1 MKYKVTRIWKIF
13 LAAALICAG
22 MAVTANPAT
31 AQINSMNLGAQYS
44 SDGSSIL
51 FRVYSSR
58 ATQLSLYLYSAGYG
72 AQESAVYPMTQGSDL
87 VWQATVSVSDIRNA
101 GITGA
106 VYYGYRAWGPNWPY
120 NPGWTK
126 GSSAGFISDVDS
138 NGNRFNPNKLLL
150 DPYAREISQDPLNP
164 SNPSNGG
171 IFASGP
177 SYRTIDSGTYAP
189 KGTVLATSTQSTGT
203 KPTRAQ
209 KDDVIYEVH
218 VRGLTKQDPSIPA
231 AYQGTYAG
239 AAMKAT
245 YLASLGVTAVE
256 FLPVME
262 TQNDANDVTPD
273 SDASQNYWGYATED
287 FFAPDRRYA
296 YNKAAGGPT
305 QEFQAMVQTFHNAG
319 IKVYMDVVYNHTGEG
334 ALWNSSDPTTANVY
348 SWRGLD
354 NATYYELTSDNQYF
368 YDNTGTGANYNTYN
382 PVAQNLII
390 DSLAY
395 WNQSMGVDGFRFDLA
410 AVLGNNCLNQSYES
424 AAPNCPDGG
433 FNFDASDPNVA
444 INRILANFTVR
455 PAAGGSGV
463 DLYAEPWAASGN
475 GAYQLGNFPYGWSEW
490 NGLFR
495 DSMRQAQNE
504 LGNMAIYITQDA
516 NDFTGSSNLFQASG
530 RSPWNSTNL
539 IDIHDGLT
547 LNDVY
552 SCNGSSNSQAWPWGP
567 SDGGTTTNYSWDQGM
582 SAGTGTASDQRRA
595 ARTGLAFTM
604 LSAGTPIMQGGD
616 EFQRTLQCNNNAY
629 NLDSPGNWLN
639 WSWSTNQQNFDNYA
653 SRLIAFRRAHPA
665 LRPVT
670 WYTSSQVEWW
680 QPSGQQADSSY
691 WNNTSNYAIA
701 YTVNGS
707 SFSDSNSM
715 YIAYNGWSASVNFTL
730 PQPPTGTNWYRVTD
744 TCDWNDGPNT
754 FVTPGNETLIGPGGT
769 TYGQCGQSLLL
780 LISK

>member
-1 MKYKVTRIWKIF
+1 MKRKVTRIWKSLRAVALLCAG
-13 LAAALICAG
+13 LAAA
-22 MAVTANPAT
+22 ANPLT
-31 AQINSMNLGAQYS
+31 AQINSMNLGAHYS
-44 SDGSSIL
+44 SDGSNIL
-51 FRVYSSR
+51 FRVYSSQ
-58 ATQLSLYLYSAGYG
+58 ATQISLYLYSAGYG

-87 VWQATVSVSDIRNA
+87 VWQVTVPVVDIQDA

-120 NPGWTK
+120 NASWTK
-126 GSSAGFISDVDS
+126 GSSAGFVSDVDA

-150 DPYAREISQDPLNP
+150 DPYAPEISQDPLNP
-164 SNPSNGG
+164 SNPTNAG
-171 IFASGP
+171 IFASGA
-177 SYRTIDSGTYAP
+177 SYRNTDSGTYAP
-189 KGTVLATSTQSTGT
+189 KGIVLASSSQSTGT

-209 KDDVIYEVH
+209 KDDVIYEVQ
-218 VRGLTKQDPSIPA
+218 VRGLTKQDPSIPTQ
-231 AYQGTYAG
+231 YQGTYAG
-239 AAMKAT
+239 AAMKAS
-245 YLASLGVTAVE
+245 YLASLGITAVE

-273 SDASQNYWGYATED
+273 SDANQNYWGYATED

-296 YNKAAGGPT
+296 YNKSAGGPT
-305 QEFQAMVQTFHNAG
+305 QEFQAMVQAFHNAG

-354 NATYYELTSDNQYF
+354 NITYYELTSNNQNY

-395 WNQSMGVDGFRFDLA
+395 WSQTMGVDGFRFDLA

-455 PAAGGSGV
+455 PSSGGSGL
-463 DLYAEPWAASGN
+463 DLYAEPWAASGT
-475 GAYQLGNFPYGWSEW
+475 GAYQLGNFPKGWSEW

-495 DSMRQAQNE
+495 DSLRQAQNE
-504 LGNMAIYITQDA
+504 LGNMTIYITQDA
-516 NDFTGSSNLFQASG
+516 NDFSGSSNLFQASG
-530 RSPWNSTNL
+530 RSPWNSTNF

-552 SCNGSSNSQAWPWGP
+552 SCNGSNNTQAWPWGP

-616 EFQRTLQCNNNAY
+616 EFLRTLQCNNNAY

-639 WSWSTNQQNFDNYA
+639 YSWSTDQQNFNNYA
-653 SRLIAFRRAHPA
+653 TRLIAFRLAHPA
-665 LRPVT
+665 LRPST
-670 WYTSSQVEWW
+670 WYTSSQLQWY
-680 QPSGQQADSSY
+680 QPSGAAADSTY

-707 SFSDSNSM
+707 SFRDSNSM
-715 YIAYNGWSASVNFTL
+715 YIAYNGWSGSVNFTL

-754 FVTPGNETLIGPGGT
+754 FVTPGNETLIGPAGT

-780 LISK
+780 LIAK

>member
-1 MKYKVTRIWKIF
+1 MKRKVTRIWKGL
-13 LAAALICAG
+13 LAAALVCGGLA
-22 MAVTANPAT
+22 AAASPLH

-44 SDGSSIL
+44 TGGSSIL
-51 FRVYSSR
+51 FRVYSSQ
-58 ATQLSLYLYSAGYG
+58 ATQVSLYLYSSGYG
-72 AQESAVYPMTQGSDL
+72 AQEFAVYPMTQGSDL
-87 VWQATVSVSDIRNA
+87 VWQTTVSVSDIQNA

-120 NPGWTK
+120 SPSWTK
-126 GSSAGFISDVDS
+126 GSSAGFISDVDA

-164 SNPSNGG
+164 QNPTNGG
-171 IFASGP
+171 IFASGAT
-177 SYRTIDSGTYAP
+177 YRTIDSGTYAP
-189 KGTVLATSTQSTGT
+189 KGVVLAVSSQSTGT

-218 VRGLTKQDPSIPA
+218 VRGLTEQDPSVPT

-239 AAMKAT
+239 AAMKAN
-245 YLASLGVTAVE
+245 YLAGLGVTAVE

-262 TQNDANDVTPD
+262 TQNDANDVTPN
-273 SDASQNYWGYATED
+273 SDANQNYWGYATED

-296 YNKAAGGPT
+296 HNKSAGGPT
-305 QEFQAMVQTFHNAG
+305 QEFQAMVQAFHNVG

-354 NATYYELTSDNQYF
+354 NVTYYELTSDNQYY

-382 PVAQNLII
+382 AVAQNLII

-395 WNQSMGVDGFRFDLA
+395 WNQTMGVDGFRFDLG
-410 AVLGNNCLNQSYES
+410 AVLGNNCLNQSYEA
-424 AAPNCPDGG
+424 AAPNCPGGG

-455 PAAGGSGV
+455 PAAGGRGL

-475 GAYQLGNFPYGWSEW
+475 GAYQLGDFPYGWSEW
-490 NGLFR
+490 NGQFR
-495 DSMRQAQNE
+495 DSLRQAQNE
-504 LGNMAIYITQDA
+504 LGTTTIYITQDA

-552 SCNGSSNSQAWPWGP
+552 SCNGSNNSQAWPWGP
-567 SDGGTTTNYSWDQGM
+567 SDGGTTTNYSWDQGL
-582 SAGTGTASDQRRA
+582 SAGTGTAYDQRRA

-616 EFQRTLQCNNNAY
+616 EFLRTLQCNNNAY

-680 QPSGQQADSSY
+680 EPGGTQANSSY

-707 SFSDSNSM
+707 SFGDSNAM
-715 YIAYNGWSASVNFTL
+715 YIAYNGWSASMNFTL

-754 FVTPGNETLIGPGGT
+754 FVTPGNETLIGPAGT